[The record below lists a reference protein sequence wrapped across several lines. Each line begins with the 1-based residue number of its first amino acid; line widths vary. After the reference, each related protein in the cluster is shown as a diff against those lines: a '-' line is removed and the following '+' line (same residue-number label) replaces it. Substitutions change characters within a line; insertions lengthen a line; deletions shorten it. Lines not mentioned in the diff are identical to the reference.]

1 MGMSLL
7 FNRLIATLVLLI
19 LAVPTAAGQFTVVS
33 STPAHGDTNVS
44 LSATVTLT
52 FNAPLDT
59 TAAFEDTDGFYLG
72 IETIPETGE
81 PSAITLSPDRQ
92 TFSADLVFEADTK
105 YIVFLTG
112 ARSESGDPLAEPFAA
127 TFTTGGALPTGS
139 VSGMVT
145 EALTKQGAGA
155 AVAVFPDDPVNGL
168 FGSDDGNPA
177 GITVVGSDGS
187 YTIDYVEDGPY
198 HAISIRD
205 GDKDGLLDFAPADPF
220 GLYDSD
226 GDGLIDAFDVEAG
239 GAVDGID
246 IVLVAVQPVS
256 ARQNA
261 ATAQTLAES
270 FYSDAALVSVAA
282 DLTPDGRSAFWVYLF
297 YSSSS
302 DAHLAL
308 VNLGNQFAPSSFIDD
323 GGGAFDIVTPLPDGW
338 LDSDD
343 VATIANENGGGDFLA
358 QWEDVDIF
366 GSANNFT
373 GFFEMTGSSGK
384 RPEVSG
390 RRFRSETGFGS
401 WRPDRL
407 SFGGHAKTAAALRTP
422 TPVWFV
428 NYYGYNVGGP
438 FGFLDFIIHAVT
450 GEIDPPLAFYTS
462 GRANL
467 DAVNA
472 LAAAWSS
479 DAALVRVESGF
490 SGVHPSGLSSEWNYT
505 YYSATLTKSEQ
516 AAARVF
522 VMQENEVVNE
532 MDVDVGSLF
541 STEALPESWVD
552 TPSITATADA
562 NSDDFRDMN
571 PQSFVQ
577 AFLSRGIFSW
587 DLSRP
592 VWQYDYFG
600 SSESKTV
607 YVNGESGN
615 VIVGTEG
622 SELPI
627 ALSLDQNYP
636 NPFNPTT
643 TIAYDLPSA
652 GGVTIRIFDA
662 LGRQVRLLVDRN
674 HTAGSYTV
682 VWDGRDDAGA
692 SVSSGI
698 YIYKIEAGQESAT
711 RSMILL
717 R

>member
-1 MGMSLL
+1 MGMLLL
-7 FNRLIATLVLLI
+7 FNRSIVTLVFLLFS
-19 LAVPTAAGQFTVVS
+19 VHTAAGQFTVVS
-33 STPAHGDTNVS
+33 SAPAHGDTNVS

-52 FNAPLDT
+52 FSAPIDT

-72 IETIPETGE
+72 VETIPETE
-81 PSAITLSPDRQ
+81 APSAMTLSPDRR

-127 TFTTGGALPTGS
+127 TFTTGSSLPTGS
-139 VSGMVT
+139 VSGTVT
-145 EALTKQGAGA
+145 EALTKQAAGA

-168 FGSDDGNPA
+168 FGSEDGNPA

-205 GDKDGLLDFAPADPF
+205 GDQDGLLDFGPGDPF
-220 GLYDSD
+220 GLYDSNND
-226 GDGLIDAFDVEAG
+226 ALIDAISVEAG
-239 GAVDGID
+239 GAVTGID
-246 IVLVAVQPVS
+246 IVIVAVQPVT
-256 ARQNA
+256 AREEFGI
-261 ATAQTLAES
+261 AQTVAES
-270 FYSDAALVSVAA
+270 FYSDARLVSVGGDITA
-282 DLTPDGRSAFWVYLF
+282 TGRSVFWIYLF
-297 YSSSS
+297 YSASSE
-302 DAHLAL
+302 AHLAL
-308 VNLGNQFAPSSFIDD
+308 IQLGSQVAPSSVIDD
-323 GGGAFDIVTPLPDGW
+323 GEGAFDITTPLPEGW

-343 VATIANENGGGDFLA
+343 VVTIANENGGGDFLT

-366 GSANNFT
+366 GSAVNFT
-373 GFFEMTGSSGK
+373 GSFGK
-384 RPEVSG
+384 RADVSDPTFG
-390 RRFRSETGFGS
+390 SGGFGS
-401 WRPDRL
+401 WRKATL
-407 SFGGHAKTAAALRTP
+407 SFGGHAKTGAALPTP
-422 TPVWFV
+422 TPVWFI
-428 NYYGYNVGGP
+428 NYFGENVGGP
-438 FGFLDFIIHAVT
+438 FGFLDFMIHAVT
-450 GEIDPPLAFYTS
+450 GEINPPLAFYTS
-462 GRANL
+462 GRSNL
-467 DAVNA
+467 DAANA
-472 LAAAWSS
+472 LATSWSS

-490 SGVHPSGLSSEWNYT
+490 SGVHPSGLSSEWSYT
-505 YYSATLTKSEQ
+505 YFSATLTKSQQ
-516 AAARVF
+516 AGARMF
-522 VMQENEVVNE
+522 VMQEDEVVNE

-541 STEALPESWVD
+541 STEPLPETWVD

-571 PQSFVQ
+571 PNAFVQ
-577 AFLSRGIFSW
+577 AFLSKGIFSW

-607 YVNGESGN
+607 YVNAVTGG
-615 VIVGTEG
+615 VIVGTEE
-622 SELPI
+622 SELPN

-636 NPFNPTT
+636 NPFNPST
-643 TIAYDLPSA
+643 TIAYDLPTA

-662 LGRQVRLLVDRN
+662 LGRQVRLLVDRS

-682 VWDGRDDAGA
+682 VWDARDDAGTY
-692 SVSSGI
+692 VSSGI

>member
-7 FNRLIATLVLLI
+7 FNRSIATLVFLL

-33 STPAHGDTNVS
+33 SSPAHGDTNVP
-44 LSATVTLT
+44 LNATVTLS
-52 FNAPLDT
+52 FSAPIDT
-59 TAAFEDTDGFYLG
+59 TAAFEETDGFYLG
-72 IETIPETGE
+72 VETIPETE
-81 PSAITLSPDRQ
+81 APSAITLSPDLR
-92 TFSADLVFEADTK
+92 TFSADLVFEPDTK

-127 TFTTGGALPTGS
+127 TFTTGSSLPTGS
-139 VSGMVT
+139 VSGAVT
-145 EALTKQGAGA
+145 EALTKQAAGA

-187 YTIDYVEDGPY
+187 YTIDFVEDGPY

-205 GDKDGLLDFAPADPF
+205 GDQDGLLDFGPEDPF
-220 GLYDSD
+220 GLYDGD
-226 GDGLIDAFDVEAG
+226 GDGLIDAFMVEAG
-239 GAVDGID
+239 GAVTGID
-246 IVLVAVQPVS
+246 IVITSTEPVT
-256 ARQNA
+256 ARDNLG
-261 ATAQTLAES
+261 TAQTLAES
-270 FYSDAALVSVAA
+270 FYSDAALVSVSAE
-282 DLTPDGRSAFWVYLF
+282 LTATGRSSFWIYLF

-308 VNLGNQFAPSSFIDD
+308 VNLGSQFAPSSFIDD

-343 VATIANENGGGDFLA
+343 VATIASENGGADFLT
-358 QWEDVDIF
+358 QWEDVEIF
-366 GSANNFT
+366 GLAVSFT
-373 GFFEMTGSSGK
+373 GSFGK
-384 RPEVSG
+384 RADASG
-390 RRFRSETGFGS
+390 QKSRSETGFGS
-401 WRPDRL
+401 WRPATL
-407 SFGGHAKTAAALRTP
+407 SFGGHPKTAGALPTP
-422 TPVWFV
+422 TPVWFI
-428 NYYGYNVGGP
+428 NYFGSNVGGP

-467 DAVNA
+467 DAANA
-472 LAAAWSS
+472 LATSWSS

-505 YYSATLTKSEQ
+505 YYSATLTKTEQ

-532 MDVDVGSLF
+532 LDVDVGSLF

-562 NSDDFRDMN
+562 NSEDVRDMN
-571 PQSFVQ
+571 PNAVVR
-577 AFLSRGIFSW
+577 AFLSKGLFSW

-607 YVNGESGN
+607 YVNAVTGG
-615 VIVGTEG
+615 VIVGTEE
-622 SELPI
+622 SELPN

-636 NPFNPTT
+636 NPFNPST
-643 TIAYDLPSA
+643 TIAYDLPLA

-662 LGRQVRLLVDRN
+662 LGRQVRLLVDRS

-682 VWDGRDDAGA
+682 LWDGRDDAGA